1 MNPEKALVVGATGM
15 VGSRLVSELADAGW
29 RVIGMCRR
37 PPANPSPRCEYL
49 YVDVAD
55 AAACCEALAAHTDL
69 THLFYA
75 GRHAHTTT
83 APEPIEINIAM
94 LRNVLDAAQASA
106 PGLAHVHAV
115 HGGKVYGST
124 LGPYRTPAKESD
136 PRVLADTFYY
146 GQEDLLRTRQA
157 GQRWTWS
164 TSRPLTVCD
173 GDAAIVRNFPR
184 LLGVYAAISRE
195 LGLDLHFPGKAGAW
209 TSLYQVTDARHLARA
224 IIFMAQTQ
232 GCANQTFN
240 VTNGDHFRWANL
252 WPALAEE
259 LRMRP
264 AHPRPIRLGD
274 VMADKGPV
282 WDRIVTRHG
291 LLPTPYAAA
300 AIWPYGDFVLGHE
313 YDVMSDTTKLRLH
326 GFHEVVDSERM
337 FARMFE
343 ALRQARALP

>member
-94 LRNVLDAAQASA
+94 LRNVLDAAEASA

-173 GDAAIVRNFPR
+173 GDAAIARDCSASTRRSRASSASTCTFPAR
-184 LLGVYAAISRE
+184 RARGRPSTRSPTLAISPVPSSSWR
-195 LGLDLHFPGKAGAW
+195 KRKGAP
-209 TSLYQVTDARHLARA
+209 T
-224 IIFMAQTQ
+224 
-232 GCANQTFN
+232 
-240 VTNGDHFRWANL
+240 
-252 WPALAEE
+252 
-259 LRMRP
+259 RP
-264 AHPRPIRLGD
+264 S
-274 VMADKGPV
+274 
-282 WDRIVTRHG
+282 T
-291 LLPTPYAAA
+291 
-300 AIWPYGDFVLGHE
+300 
-313 YDVMSDTTKLRLH
+313 
-326 GFHEVVDSERM
+326 
-337 FARMFE
+337 
-343 ALRQARALP
+343 